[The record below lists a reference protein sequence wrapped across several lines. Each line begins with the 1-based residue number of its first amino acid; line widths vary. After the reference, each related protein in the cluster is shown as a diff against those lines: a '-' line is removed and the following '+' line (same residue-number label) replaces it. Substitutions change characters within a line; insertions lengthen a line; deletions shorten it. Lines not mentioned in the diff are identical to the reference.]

1 MVTDAKTASA
11 RAFVRSLNILLKLA
25 RLYGFEHSR
34 TTEQLDTAW
43 KELREAVPAGAEA
56 GFPLGST
63 GSQLLLVCVPLDG
76 PPPRQPFLPRL
87 SPRRLSRYNLFPHA
101 MP

>member
-56 GFPLGST
+56 GLLLGAT
-63 GSQLLLVCVPLDG
+63 GSQLLLAGGPLEG
-76 PPPRQPFLPRL
+76 TPPEAQFSHTLSSPAL
-87 SPRRLSRYNLFPHA
+87 SPLHFFLS
-101 MP
+101 